1 MNWKQL
7 VSMWCG
13 IGLIIFSGLV
23 CVAAA
28 YRAEYELFVFWAFL
42 VTLVT
47 SGFIVTFRNRMQNNG
62 SKEMNLRK
70 GFKRLV
76 FILSL
81 IPVLIG
87 IIVFI
92 AGLVDGDDDMLIGGL
107 LTVLIG
113 FGAIWAIYGIVLY
126 IIKGFNANYCD
137 NCDKEIGKIEETY
150 TFKEHIVC
158 AKCYERLKDTS

>member
-1 MNWKQL
+1 
-7 VSMWCG
+7 
-13 IGLIIFSGLV
+13 
-23 CVAAA
+23 
-28 YRAEYELFVFWAFL
+28 
-42 VTLVT
+42 
-47 SGFIVTFRNRMQNNG
+47 
-62 SKEMNLRK
+62 MNLRK

-76 FILSL
+76 FTLSL

-137 NCDKEIGKIEETY
+137 LVRNMLWVGNYRDALPIERDLYFHSTPL
-150 TFKEHIVC
+150 HQ
-158 AKCYERLKDTS
+158 LKSQAVSGL